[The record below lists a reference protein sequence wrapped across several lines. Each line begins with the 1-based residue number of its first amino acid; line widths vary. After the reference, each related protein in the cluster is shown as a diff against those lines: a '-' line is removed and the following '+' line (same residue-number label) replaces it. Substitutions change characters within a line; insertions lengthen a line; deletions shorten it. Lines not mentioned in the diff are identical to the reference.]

1 VKGGED
7 MEISQTTSRNLLL
20 VIAVLVILGIA
31 GMAIG
36 MSTMLNANDIPMMG
50 HEMTPGMYWG
60 MLFGMLM
67 GGIVLLIFF
76 YFLFE
81 LVTHRESPQAP
92 AQMSAAAVLD
102 QRYARGEISEAEYL
116 ERRKHLR
123 E

>member
-1 VKGGED
+1 

-20 VIAVLVILGIA
+20 VIAVLVVLGIA
-31 GMAIG
+31 GMALG
-36 MSTMLNANDIPMMG
+36 MSTVLNANDVSMMG
-50 HEMTPGMYWG
+50 HDEMTPGMYWG
-60 MLFGMLM
+60 MLFGMVM

-81 LVTHRESPQAP
+81 LVTPRESPQAP
-92 AQMSAAAVLD
+92 AQMSAAVILD

-116 ERRKHLR
+116 ERKKHLQ

>member
-1 VKGGED
+1 

-20 VIAVLVILGIA
+20 VIAVLVVLGIA
-31 GMAIG
+31 GLAIG
-36 MSTMLNANDIPMMG
+36 MSTMLNANDISMMG

-60 MLFGMLM
+60 MLFGMVM

-76 YFLFE
+76 YSLFE
-81 LVTHRESPQAP
+81 LVTPRESPQAP
-92 AQMSAAAVLD
+92 AQMSAAVILD

-116 ERRKHLR
+116 ERKKHLQ